1 MPQSILTVSRY
12 ASRLADADFLT
23 ARNLKPILTPER
35 IHSAAHSLVH
45 ATVALTDDRVNRA
58 QDLLARAMRATHT
71 GQRRQKDDRS
81 LARRPAGS
89 VGR

>member
-1 MPQSILTVSRY
+1 MISFDTNV
-12 ASRLADADFLT
+12 
-23 ARNLKPILTPER
+23 
-35 IHSAAHSLVH
+35 LVH
-45 ATVALTDDRVNRA
+45 AMVALANDKVNRA
-58 QDLLARAMRATHT
+58 QDLLARAMRATTAHT